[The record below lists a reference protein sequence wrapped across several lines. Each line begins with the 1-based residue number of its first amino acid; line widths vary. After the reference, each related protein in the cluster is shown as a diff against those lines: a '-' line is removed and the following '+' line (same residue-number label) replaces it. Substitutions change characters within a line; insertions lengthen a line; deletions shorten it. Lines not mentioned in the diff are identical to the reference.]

1 LTPVK
6 KVFYLRSTRAL
17 HRSELE
23 ADTLCAARS
32 QKLSA
37 AWREAAWAA
46 LHLSIVAL
54 LIKRGEPMK
63 AYSILV
69 GKCYRTRWGEVR
81 EASSNVDEEITYT
94 AYENGDGWSK
104 TPAQRVPLERFARE
118 VEGEVS
124 CPQP

>member
-1 LTPVK
+1 LA
-6 KVFYLRSTRAL
+6 RAS
-17 HRSELE
+17 HRSDLE

-54 LIKRGEPMK
+54 LIKTGEPMK

-69 GKCYRTRWGEVR
+69 GNCYRTRWDEVR